1 MIRIV
6 VVDDHP
12 MFRAG
17 LIQAVTGDGD
27 IAVVGEGDS
36 AAEAVELVA
45 ALKPD
50 VLLLDAQMADSGLD
64 RIPDILL
71 ADPKIRIVVVT
82 ASEDEKDIAQAVE
95 AGVFGY
101 VLKGTTGPDMRS
113 IVRSVN
119 MGENVIPNDM
129 FGRLLGMLRDKATAL
144 DKERDINLS
153 RQETQVLQLLA
164 QGLSN
169 REIGQRLGI
178 TERTVKFHL
187 SNTFTKLNVRNRVE
201 ASIVA
206 RRMWPRL
213 ET

>member
-1 MIRIV
+1 
-6 VVDDHP
+6 

-71 ADPKIRIVVVT
+71 ADPEIRIVVVT

>member
-71 ADPKIRIVVVT
+71 ADPQIRIVVVT

-144 DKERDINLS
+144 DKQRDINLS

-187 SNTFTKLNVRNRVE
+187 SNTFTKLSVRNRVE

>member
-1 MIRIV
+1 
-6 VVDDHP
+6 

-71 ADPKIRIVVVT
+71 ADPEIRIVVVT
-82 ASEDEKDIAQAVE
+82 ASEDENDIAQAVE

>member
-71 ADPKIRIVVVT
+71 ADPEIRIVVVT
-82 ASEDEKDIAQAVE
+82 ASEDENDIAQAVE

>member
-1 MIRIV
+1 
-6 VVDDHP
+6 
-12 MFRAG
+12 
-17 LIQAVTGDGD
+17 
-27 IAVVGEGDS
+27 
-36 AAEAVELVA
+36 
-45 ALKPD
+45 
-50 VLLLDAQMADSGLD
+50 
-64 RIPDILL
+64 
-71 ADPKIRIVVVT
+71 
-82 ASEDEKDIAQAVE
+82 
-95 AGVFGY
+95 
-101 VLKGTTGPDMRS
+101 
-113 IVRSVN
+113 
-119 MGENVIPNDM
+119 
-129 FGRLLGMLRDKATAL
+129 MLRDKATAL

>member
-1 MIRIV
+1 
-6 VVDDHP
+6 

-71 ADPKIRIVVVT
+71 ANPEIRIVVVT

>member
-1 MIRIV
+1 
-6 VVDDHP
+6 

-71 ADPKIRIVVVT
+71 ADPAIRIVVVT

-187 SNTFTKLNVRNRVE
+187 SNTFAKLNVRNRVE

>member
-1 MIRIV
+1 
-6 VVDDHP
+6 

-36 AAEAVELVA
+36 AAEAGELVA

-71 ADPKIRIVVVT
+71 ADPEIRIVVVT
-82 ASEDEKDIAQAVE
+82 ASEDENDIAQAVE

-113 IVRSVN
+113 IVR
-119 MGENVIPNDM
+119 
-129 FGRLLGMLRDKATAL
+129 
-144 DKERDINLS
+144 
-153 RQETQVLQLLA
+153 
-164 QGLSN
+164 
-169 REIGQRLGI
+169 
-178 TERTVKFHL
+178 
-187 SNTFTKLNVRNRVE
+187 
-201 ASIVA
+201 
-206 RRMWPRL
+206 
-213 ET
+213 

>member
-1 MIRIV
+1 
-6 VVDDHP
+6 

-71 ADPKIRIVVVT
+71 ADPQIRIVVVT

-213 ET
+213 EM